1 LFLKYLS
8 AKTNRMLKTTA
19 FIFLSVIFSLV
30 STSQTT
36 YSNFSQQT
44 SRLNALAKSYPQL
57 AKLTSLAK
65 TAGGKDVWELVI
77 GSGNTTTKP
86 AMVIVGGTE
95 GNYLVGTELA
105 LGFAETILQASNS
118 DSGKAVLDKTTFY
131 IYPNMSPDAM
141 EQYFATL
148 RYERLGNASATDD
161 DRDGKTNED
170 GVDDLDGN
178 NKITWMRIESPV
190 GEYKTHPDD
199 PRVLVKADLS
209 KGEKGKYIIHTEGSD
224 NDKDGTFNEDGEG
237 GVAFNKNLTFKHPSF
252 TAGAGEF
259 PVSELETRA
268 LLDRLYEL
276 YNVYA
281 VVSFGSNNNLSTPF
295 TFTAAPPTQQI
306 PSGWLEP
313 DVKVNA
319 MVSDLYNKTVNQK
332 DPPKA
337 TTGGGDL
344 LSWAYFHYGRYS
356 FSSPGW
362 WVPKTK
368 PDSTRGEKA
377 FTQEDPGANYLRW
390 AGQQGIA
397 NTFTEWKKI
406 NHPDFPGQSVEVGGI
421 DPFVLINPP
430 VKLLPDLVKKNTQF
444 LVKLAALQPE
454 VDLVNIK
461 SEKIGSGLTRITLDI
476 VNKGAFASHTKLGER
491 TYWVKRIKVKV
502 STTGS
507 QTIISGKHIQLLNS
521 LEGYS
526 TQPMTWLIKG
536 SGKVTI
542 EAGSPTTGTRV
553 IDVNL

>member
-1 LFLKYLS
+1 
-8 AKTNRMLKTTA
+8 MLKTTA

-30 STSQTT
+30 SAAQTT

-44 SRLNALAKSYPQL
+44 SRLNALAKAYPQL

-65 TAGGKDVWELVI
+65 TAGGKDVWELVV
-77 GSGNTTTKP
+77 GSGNTAAKP

-95 GNYLVGTELA
+95 GNYLLGTELA

-118 DSGKAVLDKTTFY
+118 DSGRAVLDKTTFY
-131 IYPNMSPDAM
+131 IYPDMSPDAM
-141 EQYFATL
+141 EQYFASL

-209 KGEKGKYIIHTEGSD
+209 KGEKGKYILYTEGID
-224 NDKDGTFNEDGEG
+224 NDKDGTYNEDGEG

-281 VVSFGSNNNLSTPF
+281 VISFGSNNNLSAPF

-319 MVSDLYNKTVNQK
+319 MVSDLYNKTVSQK

-337 TTGGGDL
+337 ATGGGDL

-368 PDSTRGEKA
+368 PDSTRNEKA
-377 FTQEDPGANYLRW
+377 FTQDDPGANYLRW
-390 AGQQGIA
+390 AGQQGIT
-397 NTFTEWKKI
+397 NTFTEWKKV
-406 NHPDFPGQSVEVGGI
+406 NHPDFPGQTIEVGGI

-430 VKLLPDLVKKNTQF
+430 AKLLPDLVKKNTQF
-444 LVKLAALQPE
+444 LVKLAGYQPE
-454 VDLVNIK
+454 IDLVNIK
-461 SEKIGSGLTRITLDI
+461 SEKMGNGLTRITLDI
-476 VNKGAFASHTKLGER
+476 INKGAFASHTKFGER

-502 STTGS
+502 NTAGS
-507 QTIISGKHIQLLNS
+507 QAIISGKHIQLLNS

-526 TQPMTWLIKG
+526 TQPMSWLIRG
-536 SGKVTI
+536 TGKVTI